1 MYKKYVKRF
10 LDIVFS
16 GIALIFFSP
25 IFFVLIILVVV
36 LLGKPVFFR
45 QRRTGKGM
53 KNFEIT
59 KFRTMT
65 EAKDTNGNYLPD
77 EIRLTKFGRF
87 LRSSSLDELPE
98 LLNILRGDMSFIG
111 PRPLPPIYN
120 KYYTEKENKRFD
132 VRSGLVPPDS
142 VNPQPVITWDKQFE
156 YEATYAD
163 NITFIGDLK
172 ILIGVFRILF
182 KRSTEDYGS
191 FVRLPLNIE
200 RENNKKFSLV
210 KEIEKDGI
218 LI

>member
-25 IFFVLIILVVV
+25 IFFVLTILVVV

-156 YEATYAD
+156 YEAT
-163 NITFIGDLK
+163 
-172 ILIGVFRILF
+172 
-182 KRSTEDYGS
+182 
-191 FVRLPLNIE
+191 LNIE

>member
-25 IFFVLIILVVV
+25 IFFVLTILVVV

-182 KRSTEDYGS
+182 KRSTEDYG
-191 FVRLPLNIE
+191 RLPLNIE